1 MFYLYRELNNHLHF
15 FIKNSIC
22 IFLINYKKNDLLNNL
37 VIFIYNQIKI
47 NTILTLSKKEQN
59 TKFLLKII

>member
-47 NTILTLSKKEQN
+47 NTI
-59 TKFLLKII
+59 